1 MGLYLNRNDVT
12 LPLCS
17 KLLTL
22 ASGNR
27 HGYLAIERKRYR
39 LEFINTEKI
48 SEKWEGQHGVGGGEE
63 GEEDRNLRRE
73 RKKYTQLEERRQAR
87 NSGALTKFLFS
98 PSSL

>member
-1 MGLYLNRNDVT
+1 MGGAAW
-12 LPLCS
+12 S
-17 KLLTL
+17 
-22 ASGNR
+22 
-27 HGYLAIERKRYR
+27 
-39 LEFINTEKI
+39 
-48 SEKWEGQHGVGGGEE
+48 GGGEE